1 MPTKKTGLAAFTGS
15 QEPAARDRAA
25 DAANLR
31 TKAKGET
38 VSITIRLSRDQWER
52 AHQLALAEGVSLN
65 RLAIHALSKGFQEKG
80 LPEL

>member
-1 MPTKKTGLAAFTGS
+1 MPPKKTGLAAFTGS
-15 QEPAARDRAA
+15 QESAARDRAA
-25 DAANLR
+25 DSASFR

-65 RLAIHALSKGFQEKG
+65 RLAIHALSKVFQEKG
-80 LPEL
+80 LPGL